1 VDTKL
6 FDIPRERLTLE
17 IGIHLQSVEA
27 PDLIFDA
34 HFPKFWEV
42 IRRELLHLAQVSVS

>member
-1 VDTKL
+1 VDTIL
-6 FDIPRERLTLE
+6 SQIPGERLTLE

-42 IRRELLHLAQVSVS
+42 IRRELLHLAQVFLS